1 MESHDTIPKD
11 LPKIGLAKL
20 ALIAI
25 AAAVIFA
32 AAFAVRYAH
41 LRSHDQELAAAAQQ
55 AADSPPVVDAARPK
69 PTGAVQDLVLPGN
82 VSPMQETALYA
93 RVNGYLKRW
102 YFDIGAHVE
111 AGQLLAEIDA
121 PDVDAQ
127 LNEARAAVDQ
137 AKANAA
143 SAQTNDQLAQATYVR
158 YKGLLPTGSVTQ
170 EDLDTRQSTA
180 AQAAAAKDATNAA
193 VKSAQATVQQL
204 EAEQGFEKIVAP
216 FTGTITA
223 RNYDVGA
230 LMSPTDTAPG
240 HEIFRI
246 AQTDKLRIWVYVPQ
260 SYVTLM
266 RLEQPVAFLASSNY
280 PGRKFMGI
288 VARTAGALDPATR
301 TLQTELDFDNAD
313 GRLWAGMYGQVIFNI
328 HREKPVLTIPTSA
341 LVFNAQGTQVAIVD
355 QGVIHFRKITVG
367 RDLGTEIEVAT
378 GLTGDEQVVSNPG
391 ERLAEGSQVQL
402 AGGNDATSVAA
413 GDASAGNKLTQIDP
427 PSGGNAK

>member
-1 MESHDTIPKD
+1 MESHDTIPTD

-20 ALIAI
+20 ALIAL
-25 AAAVIFA
+25 AAAVVFA
-32 AAFAVRYAH
+32 AAFVVRYAH
-41 LRSHDQELAAAAQQ
+41 LRGHDQELAADAQQ
-55 AADSPPVVDAARPK
+55 AADQPPVVDVARPK
-69 PTGAVQDLVLPGN
+69 PTGAVEELVLPGN

-102 YFDIGAHVE
+102 LVDIGAHVE

-137 AKANAA
+137 AKANAV
-143 SAQTNDQLAQATYVR
+143 SAQTNDQLAHATYVR

-170 EDLDTRQSTA
+170 EDLDTRQTAA
-180 AQAAAAKDATNAA
+180 AQATAAKDAANAA
-193 VKSAQATVQQL
+193 VKSAQATVQRLQ
-204 EAEQGFEKIVAP
+204 AEQGFEKIVAP
-216 FTGTITA
+216 FAGTITA

-230 LMSPTDTAPG
+230 LMSPSDTAPG

-246 AQTDKLRIWVYVPQ
+246 AETDRLRIWVYVPQ
-260 SYVTLM
+260 SYVTLI
-266 RLEQPVAFLASSNY
+266 RLEQPVAFQAPSNY

-301 TLQTELDFDNAD
+301 TLQTELDFNNAD
-313 GRLWAGMYGQVIFNI
+313 GRLWAGMYGQVIFNV

-355 QGVIHFRKITVG
+355 QGVIRFRKITVG

-378 GLTGDEQVVSNPG
+378 GLSGDEQVVSNPG

-402 AGGNDATSVAA
+402 AGGAVAIA
-413 GDASAGNKLTQIDP
+413 GADASAGNKLTQIDP